1 VHLDL
6 WLPNKLTKKT
16 ELAMKR
22 AVVSCLDLIS
32 DVAAIGTNASM
43 AAPGRLEVEDI
54 VARAG
59 DSAPTQD
66 IAVRLLRGALTAATT
81 EFDATI
87 KREKETVKRL
97 GGLYVIGT
105 SRHESRRIDNQL
117 RGRAGRQGDPGGTRF
132 FLSLEDDIFKIFGAD
147 KMSGMLENF
156 RVAEDMPIE
165 SDIVVTALDKVQIQ
179 VEDYFKATR
188 QQVFKLDD
196 ITSSQRSAVYS
207 QRRAFLSSSDEG
219 MYMFIY
225 IYVYVYTFMYLYIF
239 IIIDT
244 CIYFLY
250 ICIYMSVYLYIHV
263 YSYICKNIYLCTY
276 ILYIQVCL
284 IHSLNIVIPL
294 WMKYMKLPC
303 YR

>member
-66 IAVRLLRGALTAATT
+66 IAVRLLRSALTAATT

-117 RGRAGRQGDPGGTRF
+117 RGTYV
-132 FLSLEDDIFKIFGAD
+132 L
-147 KMSGMLENF
+147 
-156 RVAEDMPIE
+156 
-165 SDIVVTALDKVQIQ
+165 T
-179 VEDYFKATR
+179 Y
-188 QQVFKLDD
+188 
-196 ITSSQRSAVYS
+196 VY
-207 QRRAFLSSSDEG
+207 G
-219 MYMFIY
+219 YVHVYIY
-225 IYVYVYTFMYLYIF
+225 IYKFMHIHVYISYL
-239 IIIDT
+239 
-244 CIYFLY
+244 
-250 ICIYMSVYLYIHV
+250 MSVYIHV
-263 YSYICKNIYLCTY
+263 HVMNTY
-276 ILYIQVCL
+276 I
-284 IHSLNIVIPL
+284 
-294 WMKYMKLPC
+294 
-303 YR
+303 